1 MPGLRLL
8 KIFEAAD
15 LAALC
20 GVFQIDAD
28 RVMLA
33 LYDRKREAVLRGLSL
48 VFAVAAFA
56 GLVAEGRAADGH
68 KALRLAQSSTTTNC
82 MMTCNSQAA
91 TCQSTCV
98 VPSTPP
104 TSAATTT
111 SNATAGQSCLSNCSS
126 QQLSCQTNCAR
137 ISPSQ

>member
-1 MPGLRLL
+1 LR
-8 KIFEAAD
+8 
-15 LAALC
+15 
-20 GVFQIDAD
+20 
-28 RVMLA
+28 R
-33 LYDRKREAVLRGLSL
+33 LSL
-48 VFAVAAFA
+48 VFAIAAIVGFA
-56 GLVAEGRAADGH
+56 AESRATDVH
-68 KALRLAQSSTTTNC
+68 KVLRLAQSSTTTNC

-98 VPSTPP
+98 VPGTPP

-111 SNATAGQSCLSNCSS
+111 SNATASQSCLSNCSS